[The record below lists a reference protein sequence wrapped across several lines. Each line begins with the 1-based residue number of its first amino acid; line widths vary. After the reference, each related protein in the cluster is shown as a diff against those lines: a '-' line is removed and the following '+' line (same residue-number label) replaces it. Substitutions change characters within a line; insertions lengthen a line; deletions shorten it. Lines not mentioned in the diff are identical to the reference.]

1 MLELKNPVDRLLRVH
16 LSSLDGRISFPSPEV
31 ILAPGTRKSQKV
43 SVQFDSLVLSGA
55 VPAPVLDVSLQ
66 FDDKSSRPVDVPA
79 RRISIPFDHDHWVA
93 RRAAGGHLVLGGGEF
108 VKVDSSRVPLAQGAF
123 TVEGWVQSSDFS
135 GRRPFIAKT
144 EQSEYGL
151 FLTEGVASFWL
162 HLDGK
167 YHVIES
173 KGAKL
178 QPDRWH
184 HVAGQFDGSEI
195 GIYLDGI
202 LVGKKA
208 AAGQRTLNKLP
219 LIVGGDPDQ
228 NGRGVDTLIGK
239 IDGVRIS
246 STARYGVDPFIAEVD
261 PEVDEETLYQLSFDC
276 ALAGMVQVERG
287 SGQMPTV
294 GQLVGA
300 GRCEEGAAVPSRTLE
315 Q

>member
-1 MLELKNPVDRLLRVH
+1 
-16 LSSLDGRISFPSPEV
+16 
-31 ILAPGTRKSQKV
+31 
-43 SVQFDSLVLSGA
+43 
-55 VPAPVLDVSLQ
+55 
-66 FDDKSSRPVDVPA
+66 
-79 RRISIPFDHDHWVA
+79 
-93 RRAAGGHLVLGGGEF
+93 
-108 VKVDSSRVPLAQGAF
+108 
-123 TVEGWVQSSDFS
+123 
-135 GRRPFIAKT
+135 
-144 EQSEYGL
+144 
-151 FLTEGVASFWL
+151 
-162 HLDGK
+162 
-167 YHVIES
+167 
-173 KGAKL
+173 
-178 QPDRWH
+178 
-184 HVAGQFDGSEI
+184 VAGQFDGSEI

-300 GRCEEGAAVPSRTLE
+300 GRCEEGAARKALRGRRCGSFEDSRAIGSDRTGHFPRTVHLRPGASILRSTPGAICE
-315 Q
+315 IVSPAEV